1 MPYRIIR
8 DQWFLVGIL
17 LVTTITL
24 WDWSNIPVSAGKYLR
39 SLHGNEIGIVLIF
52 ILSGLELQGSHLFEA
67 SKDWKA
73 LLLTIA
79 SIFILAPLLAWCLS
93 FLSASDEIK
102 TGLFLISIVPTSLAS
117 GVVMAGAVGGSV
129 ALALLTTIIANALSV
144 LVIPGYL
151 QIFAN
156 TEVAVPTSKISFNL
170 FVLVVIPLISGMILR
185 KIFTSAVSK
194 IPFRLNILSRLI
206 VLGLMFMGV
215 AEGRKSILGNGA
227 KIFEALILVVLLHL
241 LLCGVDWM
249 ILRLLRW
256 DRSRSMSIFFMGI
269 QKTLPLSVWLQ
280 STLYPTFGLTLAVCV
295 FYHIVQ
301 LSIDSYWVSRLKAH
315 RFN

>member
-1 MPYRIIR
+1 MPYRLIR

-17 LVTTITL
+17 LVTAITL
-24 WDWSNIPVSAGKYLR
+24 IDWNAIPVSFGKYLR
-39 SLHGNEIGIVLIF
+39 SNHGNEIGIVLIF
-52 ILSGLELQGSHLFEA
+52 ILSGLELQSSHLFEA

-73 LLLTIA
+73 LLLTVLT
-79 SIFILAPLLAWCLS
+79 IFTIAPLLAWGLS
-93 FLSASDEIK
+93 FLSTSEQIK

-144 LVIPGYL
+144 LIIPGYL
-151 QIFAN
+151 QFFAH
-156 TEVAVPTSKISFNL
+156 AGISVPTSKIGFNL
-170 FVLVVIPLISGMILR
+170 FVLVVIPLLAGMVLQ
-185 KIFTSAVSK
+185 KIFASGIHK

-206 VLGLMFMGV
+206 VLGLMFMGI

-227 KIFEALILVVLLHL
+227 RVFEALILVVLLHL
-241 LLCGVDWM
+241 LLCA
-249 ILRLLRW
+249 ILWIILKSLRW
-256 DRSRSMSIFFMGI
+256 DRSRSMSVFFMGI

-280 STLYPTFGLTLAVCV
+280 STLYPTFGLALTVCV

-301 LSIDSYWVSRLKAH
+301 LTVDSYWVSRLK
-315 RFN
+315 RFSL